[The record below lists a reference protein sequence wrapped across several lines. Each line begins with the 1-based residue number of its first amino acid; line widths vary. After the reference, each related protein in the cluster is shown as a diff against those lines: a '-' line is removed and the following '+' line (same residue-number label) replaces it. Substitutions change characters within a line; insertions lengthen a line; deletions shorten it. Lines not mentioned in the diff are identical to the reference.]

1 MFIINFCHWLHS
13 NCGPLVLEATTLPTE
28 PHLMARCCQTILVK
42 YWIWSNL
49 FCSFYPQIRN
59 LLQHKRDRD
68 QIKIHFY
75 RFHSLLPEISGHQ
88 ILAAGKEHKKPL
100 KCLSLMIL
108 ILRRCPKYWYFNVKI
123 HKCEIFQPFSDVSL
137 SKFKATAK
145 VWLRK

>member
-1 MFIINFCHWLHS
+1 MTPVPWVSKSCQLYFVSLNRDKVGNTFDRSSTHNWKKVLIICLSRCFKMGHFRIVFFFSSFQRLTVSMFIINFCHWLHS

-68 QIKIHFY
+68 
-75 RFHSLLPEISGHQ
+75 
-88 ILAAGKEHKKPL
+88 
-100 KCLSLMIL
+100 
-108 ILRRCPKYWYFNVKI
+108 
-123 HKCEIFQPFSDVSL
+123 
-137 SKFKATAK
+137 
-145 VWLRK
+145 